1 MCTLKWVSAV
11 KPERVKLP
19 VLKKKSPGINVPG
32 LQRRPSTTQ
41 KCPILL
47 AKKIYYKSLFLRK
60 FAGFVS
66 MVCGKTPSRAYD
78 YSVKTFAPG
87 NDFSALR
94 VSTIT
99 WPWFAII

>member
-1 MCTLKWVSAV
+1 MCILKWVSAV

-47 AKKIYYKSLFLRK
+47 AKKIYYKSPF
-60 FAGFVS
+60 FAQICRF
-66 MVCGKTPSRAYD
+66 
-78 YSVKTFAPG
+78 
-87 NDFSALR
+87 R
-94 VSTIT
+94 VDGLWKNTIT
-99 WPWFAII
+99 GIRLQR